1 MESKKPQLHV
11 VEIKTGKVER
21 WTALQTAAQALLV
34 ESPDSVEFDRD
45 EHIYTRRGVILP
57 SITQILTA
65 EGIIDTSFYTEDGR
79 DRGKNVHLA
88 CHLFDTGQIGEDEM
102 DAETEPYLRAWI
114 SFKRD
119 TGFIVVDSEKP
130 LASKLYG
137 FAGTPDR
144 VGSFS
149 SGNHP
154 GRMGVELHDDGT
166 FKLFP
171 FSDPQDF
178 NLFLSILAVH
188 NYKRKGK

>member
-1 MESKKPQLHV
+1 MSSL

-65 EGIIDTSFYTEDGR
+65 EGIIDTSFYTKEGR
-79 DRGKNVHLA
+79 HRGSMVHLA
-88 CHLFDTGQIGEDEM
+88 CHLYDTAQISEEEI

-114 SFKRD
+114 AFKRA
-119 TGFIVVDSEKP
+119 TGFVVKDSEKP
-130 LASKLYG
+130 LASKLYV

-144 VGSFS
+144 VGEY
-149 SGNHP
+149 P
-154 GRMGVELHDDGT
+154 ATRAKRLAVELHNDGSY
-166 FKLFP
+166 KLFP
-171 FSDPQDF
+171 YSDPADF

-188 NYKRKGK
+188 NWKKGGK

>member
-1 MESKKPQLHV
+1 MSNGNPRLHV
-11 VEIKTGKVER
+11 VEIKTGKVES
-21 WTALQTAAQALLV
+21 WTALQTAAQSILV
-34 ESPDSVEFDRD
+34 ESPATVEFDRD
-45 EHIYTRRGVILP
+45 KHEYRHNGFRLP
-57 SITQILTA
+57 SITQILSA
-65 EGIIDTSFYTEDGR
+65 EGIINTEHYTEDGKK
-79 DRGKNVHLA
+79 RGSLVHLA
-88 CHLFDTGQIGEDEM
+88 CHLYDTCQISEEEIDE
-102 DAETEPYLRAWI
+102 ETEPYLRAWI
-114 SFKRD
+114 AFKRD
-119 TGFIVVDSEKP
+119 TGFMVKDSEKP
-130 LASKLYG
+130 LASALYG

>member
-1 MESKKPQLHV
+1 LQLS
-11 VEIKTGKVER
+11 G
-21 WTALQTAAQALLV
+21 QALLV

-57 SITQILTA
+57 SITQVLAA
-65 EGIIDTSFYTEDGR
+65 EGIIDTSFYTEGGR

-88 CHLFDTGQIGEDEM
+88 CHLFDTGQIGEEEI

-119 TGFIVVDSEKP
+119 TGFEVVDSEKP

-144 VGSFS
+144 VGKFETKSIYAS
-149 SGNHP
+149 P
-154 GRMGVELHDDGT
+154 KRLAVELHNDGSY
-166 FKLFP
+166 KLFP
-171 FSDPQDF
+171 FNDPSDF
-178 NLFLSILAVH
+178 SMFLSILAVH
-188 NYKRKGK
+188 NWKKGGK

>member
-1 MESKKPQLHV
+1 MSV
-11 VEIKTGKVER
+11 IEIKTGKVER
-21 WTALQTAAQALLV
+21 WCGLQLAAQALLI

-45 EHIYTRRGVILP
+45 EHIYIRRGVTLP

-65 EGIIDTSFYTEDGR
+65 ERIIDTSFYTEEGR

-88 CHLFDTGQIGEDEM
+88 CHLFDTGQIGEEEI

-119 TGFIVVDSEKP
+119 TGFVVVDSEKP

-144 VGSFS
+144 VGEFDDKLS
-149 SGNHP
+149 P
-154 GRMGVELHDDGT
+154 KRLAVELHNDGT
-166 FKLFP
+166 YKLFP
-171 FSDPQDF
+171 YSDPQDF
-178 NLFLSILAVH
+178 QIFLSILAVH
-188 NYKRKGK
+188 NWKKGGK